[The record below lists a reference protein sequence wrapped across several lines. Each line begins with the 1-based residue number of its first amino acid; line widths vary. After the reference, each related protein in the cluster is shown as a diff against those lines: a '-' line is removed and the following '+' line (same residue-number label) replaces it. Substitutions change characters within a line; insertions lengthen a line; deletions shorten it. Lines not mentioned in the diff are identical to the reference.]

1 MTGME
6 YKRLGHSVYRCQ
18 YHLVISTK
26 YRRKVLTHGL
36 AEYLKLTLKA
46 VTRHYPDI
54 VILEANTDLD
64 HMHLLVSV
72 PPKTAVSQA
81 VSLIK
86 ANTARSMRTKFPFLD
101 KVYYGTDSLWSIG
114 YFVSTVGIDA
124 ETIRKYILHQG
135 LEDSG
140 QATLEF

>member
-1 MTGME
+1 ME
-6 YKRLGHSVYRCQ
+6 YKRLGHSVYHCQ

-26 YRRKVLTHGL
+26 YRRRILTHGME
-36 AEYLKLTLKA
+36 EYLKIVVKA
-46 VTRHYPDI
+46 VTKHYPDI
-54 VILEANTDLD
+54 IILEVNTDQD
-64 HMHLLVSV
+64 HMHLLFSI
-72 PPKTAVSQA
+72 PPKVTVSQA

-124 ETIRKYILHQG
+124 ETIRKYIKHQ
-135 LEDSG
+135 
-140 QATLEF
+140 